1 MDIFIHVAFGSHMLS
16 AFTISFRLAMVSGWS
31 ESYSRLL
38 IAYANHVLRNISPG
52 LFQHY
57 SSSVPHTLTHSLA
70 VGIICYFTEMWFSGN
85 SAERGQLGVA
95 PSQHLSNGLEEI
107 HSQIKQTRRKE
118 LKNNVHTHTM
128 ASWKWIILPW
138 VTNKTFSCAML
149 HYNNQIAQL
158 GLDSI
163 TSCWCSLTC
172 EAQSWVRLLV
182 LQYFAQRKKS
192 QIYK

>member
-1 MDIFIHVAFGSHMLS
+1 MLS

-38 IAYANHVLRNISPG
+38 IAYANHVLRNISPC

-57 SSSVPHTLTHSLA
+57 SSSVPYTLTHSLA

-107 HSQIKQTRRKE
+107 HLQIKQTRWKE
-118 LKNNVHTHTM
+118 LKNNAHKHTM

-138 VTNKTFSCAML
+138 VANKTACLCTDLYLRHVALQQPNCPIGFGFNHIVLMFFDLWSTE
-149 HYNNQIAQL
+149 L
-158 GLDSI
+158 GKAFGFRI
-163 TSCWCSLTC
+163 FCS
-172 EAQSWVRLLV
+172 
-182 LQYFAQRKKS
+182 KKEKS
-192 QIYK
+192 DI